1 MIALHLTGCINSHCL
16 CSIQIGFK
24 CHFSSV
30 WQPPIHWTTFYPFL
44 FLFRWLHWIFRWYF
58 CCKCWCFNHISVTF
72 SRLPGFSLHLHFLLM
87 NLERLQLSLWCAQTC
102 FPCCCVAAL
111 PCAPARE
118 SFHLR
123 QKVLSAFSH
132 LRFTSTAGD
141 GSFLLINSFLFFF
154 SLPPP
159 SRLPAQ
165 QVCYCCLSNLVCWVD
180 DLLWETIKRH
190 LRGERGMSL

>member
-1 MIALHLTGCINSHCL
+1 MTRYLVTIKCFWIFLFKMIALHLTGCINSHCL

-44 FLFRWLHWIFRWYF
+44 FLFRWLHWILRWYF
-58 CCKCWCFNHISVTF
+58 CRKCWCFNHISVTF
-72 SRLPGFSLHLHFLLM
+72 SHLHFLLM

-123 QKVLSAFSH
+123 QKS
-132 LRFTSTAGD
+132 
-141 GSFLLINSFLFFF
+141 
-154 SLPPP
+154 
-159 SRLPAQ
+159 
-165 QVCYCCLSNLVCWVD
+165 LVCFLSSPFHIHCGRWVF
-180 DLLWETIKRH
+180 
-190 LRGERGMSL
+190 SFN

>member
-1 MIALHLTGCINSHCL
+1 MIALHLTGCISSHCL

-58 CCKCWCFNHISVTF
+58 CRKCWCFNHISVTF
-72 SRLPGFSLHLHFLLM
+72 SHLHFLLM

-111 PCAPARE
+111 LCAPARE

-154 SLPPP
+154 FPP
-159 SRLPAQ
+159 SS
-165 QVCYCCLSNLVCWVD
+165 LSSPRAAS
-180 DLLWETIKRH
+180 LLLLFVKFSLLSWWFT
-190 LRGERGMSL
+190 LRNN